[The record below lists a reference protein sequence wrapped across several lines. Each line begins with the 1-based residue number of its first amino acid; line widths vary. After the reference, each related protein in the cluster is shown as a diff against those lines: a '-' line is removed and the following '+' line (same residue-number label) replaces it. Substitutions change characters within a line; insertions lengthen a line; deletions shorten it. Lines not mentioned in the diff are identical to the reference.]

1 MADLKKIAEKLVNL
15 TVKEV
20 NELTDILKEDYGI
33 EPFVSIIS
41 QVVEKEKVQVV
52 EEQIE
57 FDVILKAAG
66 GSKLKVVKLIKE
78 LTNFGLKESKSLAD
92 NAPSVIKEKITKN
105 EAETIKNT
113 LEAIGAEIEIK

>member
-1 MADLKKIAEKLVNL
+1 MANLKEIAEKLVNF